1 MLEAK
6 VMVEQRKARG
16 MSVHEFCAVEG
27 ISPANYYYWSKRL
40 RLNNNPEA
48 ARLVP
53 VCIEKTTPHRA
64 TPGDNFELTYPNGV
78 RLSVPQGCE
87 LDLIRELVFI
97 L

>member
-1 MLEAK
+1 
-6 VMVEQRKARG
+6 MVEQRKVRG
-16 MSVHEFCAVEG
+16 MSIQAFCEAEG
-27 ISPANYYYWSKRL
+27 ISPANYYYWLKRL

-48 ARLVP
+48 AKLVP
-53 VCIEKTTPHRA
+53 LCIEKTARHCA
-64 TPGDNFELTYPNGV
+64 TPGDNLELTYPNGV

>member
-53 VCIEKTTPHRA
+53 VCIEK
-64 TPGDNFELTYPNGV
+64 NYPSSRNTG
-78 RLSVPQGCE
+78 R
-87 LDLIRELVFI
+87 
-97 L
+97 